1 MRYFGAASQNSQ
13 LFFFRLTTPKKTAMN
28 ATRPTPITNMKMEK
42 LSIRAPPLVASC
54 VPNFPG
60 PGEGPRENPPRIP
73 GRSSPVPLSRGL
85 HSWFRQ
91 SIGYPFFPPGRLYL
105 PTTQTTPTAMIPKAR
120 SITIITVII
129 SNGMDLSILVTSTD
143 AHHVIS
149 AGTRLPE
156 QV

>member
-1 MRYFGAASQNSQ
+1 MRYFRAASQNSQ
-13 LFFFRLTTPKKTAMN
+13 LIFCRLTAPKKSAMN

-42 LSIRAPPLVASC
+42 LSMNSPRLPSSY

-73 GRSSPVPLSRGL
+73 GRSSPVLLSRGL

-105 PTTQTTPTAMIPKAR
+105 PTTQTTPTAMIPKTR

-129 SNGMDLSILVTSTD
+129 SNGMDVSILVTSTD

-149 AGTRLPE
+149 AGARPPE